1 MKRQFVTKKIEKCD
15 KESSNL
21 ERAPEC
27 FKTQESLSSENLT
40 KYYLYK
46 GIFFMFFSTLKDTIQ
61 AQSKTNDLFS
71 QNFVIICLK
80 HIQRN
85 VICSLFCQYQP
96 KAPF

>member
-1 MKRQFVTKKIEKCD
+1 MKNTLTHIVNYEK
-15 KESSNL
+15 
-21 ERAPEC
+21 
-27 FKTQESLSSENLT
+27 T
-40 KYYLYK
+40 
-46 GIFFMFFSTLKDTIQ
+46 IMFFSTLKDTIQ